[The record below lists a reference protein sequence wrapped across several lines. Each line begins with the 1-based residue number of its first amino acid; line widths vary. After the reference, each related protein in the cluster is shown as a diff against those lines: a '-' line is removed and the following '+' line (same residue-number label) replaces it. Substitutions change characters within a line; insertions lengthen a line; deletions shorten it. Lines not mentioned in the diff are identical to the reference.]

1 MLAPE
6 WTWWDMAP
14 VILVAVALLWIP
26 GLGLAAG
33 LGAGWWPS
41 VAVAPVLTGSLVA
54 VVGILFGGAGIAW
67 RPLAFVPWLIGIP
80 VVGWGVRLL
89 VDRSRRRAGHAGF
102 RLRVAEPPVTAV
114 VAGLATAAIIG
125 VTVIVLAS
133 GAPGNIPQ
141 GNDTIYH
148 LGLIRAFVDS
158 GNISA
163 LTADGFNHPDA
174 PGFYPA
180 LLHGLAATVAMLTA
194 APGPI
199 AMQAVLV
206 AVTAFAWPLGL
217 IFLVHTLLGANRG
230 LVYLTGALAWVFPSF
245 PAGLLGYG
253 PVWPTVLGNAY
264 VPVVLAVFG
273 VGVRQLLARS
283 NAVPALLL
291 VVLMLPGLAVAHVS
305 AVFLLAVGGLL
316 SALAQTWRQARAD
329 AVVSRPGG
337 TSLGLTRRWRPVA
350 AVLGCG
356 VFVFLVSTV
365 IAPAG
370 MVETGYGRTT
380 LPQGVVAALALW
392 SPPHSRLSVA
402 GAGLLMVT
410 LLGAATMLRREAG
423 GWLAV
428 SWAGMAVLGFL
439 THVLPAADLWP
450 LSWPWY
456 NLPVR
461 IQGAAAVFGVPVAAY
476 GVWAVLSR
484 VRVARPDWLRRAG
497 AAAVEVVLALLIAI
511 LTVNGVRTLGPYYT
525 PRSDNVWITA
535 DEADA
540 LRRISAEMPDNAV
553 VAADPFTG
561 AAFLSIVGPQR
572 MVIPTEKSSSQ
583 DITLIADGLTWVQ
596 GDRLVCAAV
605 QRQQVTYA
613 ITGGRRT
620 LERFKGVHLVGTW
633 PFFVKVAQEGPY
645 TLWKVPPCEV

>member
-1 MLAPE
+1 MLAPD
-6 WTWWDMAP
+6 WTWWDTAP
-14 VILVAVALLWIP
+14 IILVAVALLWLP

-33 LGAGWWPS
+33 LGAGRWPS
-41 VAVAPVLTGSLVA
+41 AAVAPVLTGSLVA
-54 VVGILFGGAGIAW
+54 VGGILFGGVGIAW
-67 RPLAFVPWLIGIP
+67 RPVAFVPWLIGVP

-89 VDRSRRRAGHAGF
+89 VDRSRRRVGHAGF
-102 RLRVAEPPVTAV
+102 RLRVAEPPVAAV
-114 VAGLATAAIIG
+114 AAGLVTAAVIG
-125 VTVIVLAS
+125 ITVIVLSA

-180 LLHGLAATVAMLTA
+180 LLHGLAATVAMLTH

-199 AMQAVLV
+199 VMQAVLV

-217 IFLVHTLLGANRG
+217 MFLVHTVLGASRG

-264 VPVVLAVFG
+264 VPAVLAVLG
-273 VGVRQLLARS
+273 VGVRQLLARR
-283 NAVPALLL
+283 NVVTALLL

-316 SALAQTWRQARAD
+316 LTLAQTLRQARAD
-329 AVVSRPGG
+329 AVLGRAGG
-337 TSLGLTRRWRPVA
+337 TPLGPARRWRPVA
-350 AVLGCG
+350 AVLGG
-356 VFVFLVSTV
+356 AVFVFLVSTV

-370 MVETGYGRTT
+370 MVETAYGRTT
-380 LPQGVVAALALW
+380 LPQGAAAALMLW
-392 SPPHSRLSVA
+392 SPPHSRLSLTGV
-402 GAGLLMVT
+402 GLLMVT
-410 LLGAATMLRREAG
+410 LLGAATMLRRKVG

-439 THVLPAADLWP
+439 THVLPAADIWP
-450 LSWPWY
+450 LTWPWY

-476 GVWAVLSR
+476 GVSAVLSR
-484 VRVARPDWLRRAG
+484 VRAARPGLSRAG
-497 AAAVEVVLALLIAI
+497 VAAVEVVLAVLIAI
-511 LTVNGVRTLGPYYT
+511 QTVNSVRTLGPYYT
-525 PRSDNVWITA
+525 PRSNNVWITA

-540 LRRISAEMPDNAV
+540 LRRISAELPDNAV

-561 AAFLSIVGPQR
+561 AAFLSIVGPER

-596 GDRLVCAAV
+596 GDQLVCAAV
-605 QRQQVTYA
+605 QRQHVTYA
-613 ITGGRRT
+613 ITGGRRA
-620 LERFKGVHLVGTW
+620 LEKYKGVHLVGTW

-645 TLWKVPPCEV
+645 TLWKVPPCEF